1 LSNKLTPSDRSFARG
16 LHALETGNSL
26 EALAFFES
34 SLKLDESAPNVA
46 RRARITSYY
55 GYCLAAALGRTR
67 EGLTICK
74 KAASSEFFSPEI
86 LLNLAKVHL
95 LAGQRREAW
104 DTLMKGLSVDP
115 DHDGL
120 RAALRGMGIRKRLA
134 IPFLERSHPLNRA
147 AGRMSAKRKSAS
159 RK

>member
-67 EGLTICK
+67 EGLTICGWVAMWRPLEIFLYSWRVTCLFPK
-74 KAASSEFFSPEI
+74 PESTK
-86 LLNLAKVHL
+86 NLKLTVL
-95 LAGQRREAW
+95 G
-104 DTLMKGLSVDP
+104 
-115 DHDGL
+115 
-120 RAALRGMGIRKRLA
+120 RKLKMDY
-134 IPFLERSHPLNRA
+134 P
-147 AGRMSAKRKSAS
+147 
-159 RK
+159 